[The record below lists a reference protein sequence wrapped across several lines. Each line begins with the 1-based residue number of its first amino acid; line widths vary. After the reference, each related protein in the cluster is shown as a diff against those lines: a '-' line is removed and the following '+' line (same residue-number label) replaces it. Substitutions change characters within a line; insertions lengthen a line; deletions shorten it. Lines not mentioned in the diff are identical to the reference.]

1 MTQLSFVLAK
11 DKIKQ
16 RYKKKHRPETIES
29 IELTQRQLNCKRIF
43 INSEKSHL
51 ASGIYHNSLK
61 LS

>member
-16 RYKKKHRPETIES
+16 RYKKNIDPKQ
-29 IELTQRQLNCKRIF
+29 LTQRQLNCKRIF